1 MTYAYGILAVAGWI
15 WTCIFGLWLLSGWR
29 KMQKSEFAMQNEE
42 KELTTETQRHGENRS
57 S

>member
-29 KMQKSEFAMQNEE
+29 RMQTSERGMQKEE
-42 KELTTETQRHGENRS
+42 ELTPETQRHAENRS